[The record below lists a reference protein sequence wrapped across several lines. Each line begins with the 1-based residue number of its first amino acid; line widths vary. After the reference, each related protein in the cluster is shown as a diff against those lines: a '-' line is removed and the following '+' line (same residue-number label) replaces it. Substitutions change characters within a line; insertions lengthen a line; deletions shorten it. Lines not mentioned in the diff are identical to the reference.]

1 MTDTQHTPERG
12 PGRGREGA
20 GLEATRVRGAMPAAA
35 EGHTGPAASTA
46 SVPAHSAMQY
56 DGAAGGPARATSG
69 SAGPAAGGAA
79 TGHRAR
85 AYPRVS
91 APEGAAP
98 AKQTVGIRRIRM
110 TIAKVEPM
118 SAMKIGFLLS
128 VAIGVMIVIAMM
140 LIWFVLDGMHVFS
153 QMSDLFETLGNEEL
167 LRVGEYMEFGRWM
180 AFAVLV
186 GIIHIVLLTALSAIA
201 ALIYNLFAALVGGL
215 RLTVTDE

>member
-1 MTDTQHTPERG
+1 MTDTQHTPEHQ
-12 PGRGREGA
+12 PGRGRDAA
-20 GLEATRVRGAMPAAA
+20 GLETTRVRGAMPMAA
-35 EGHTGPAASTA
+35 EGHSGPAVASA
-46 SVPAHSAMQY
+46 PAHSAPRY
-56 DGAAGGPARATSG
+56 DGAAGAPPRGASG
-69 SAGPAAGGAA
+69 SAAGAGRPAA
-79 TGHRAR
+79 TGQRAS

>member
-1 MTDTQHTPERG
+1 
-12 PGRGREGA
+12 
-20 GLEATRVRGAMPAAA
+20 
-35 EGHTGPAASTA
+35 
-46 SVPAHSAMQY
+46 
-56 DGAAGGPARATSG
+56 
-69 SAGPAAGGAA
+69 
-79 TGHRAR
+79 
-85 AYPRVS
+85 
-91 APEGAAP
+91 
-98 AKQTVGIRRIRM
+98 M

>member
-1 MTDTQHTPERG
+1 MTDTQHTPEHQ
-12 PGRGREGA
+12 PGRGRDAA
-20 GLEATRVRGAMPAAA
+20 GLEATRVRGAMPMAA
-35 EGHTGPAASTA
+35 EGHSGPAVASA
-46 SVPAHSAMQY
+46 PAHSSPRY
-56 DGAAGGPARATSG
+56 DGAAGAPPRGASG
-69 SAGPAAGGAA
+69 SAAGAGRPAA
-79 TGHRAR
+79 TGQRAS

-128 VAIGVMIVIAMM
+128 VAIGIMIVIAMM

-153 QMSDLFETLGNEEL
+153 QMSDLFDTLGNEEL

>member
-1 MTDTQHTPERG
+1 MTETQHTPEHQ
-12 PGRGREGA
+12 PGRGRDRA
-20 GLEATRVRGAMPAAA
+20 GLEATRVRGAMPAVA
-35 EGHTGPAASTA
+35 EGHSGPAVASA
-46 SVPAHSAMQY
+46 PAHSSSRPG
-56 DGAAGGPARATSG
+56 GAAGAAVRGASG
-69 SAGPAAGGAA
+69 SAAAAGHTAVSGQ
-79 TGHRAR
+79 RAS

-128 VAIGVMIVIAMM
+128 VAIGIMIVIAMM

-153 QMSDLFETLGNEEL
+153 QMSDLFDTLGNEEL

>member
-1 MTDTQHTPERG
+1 MTDTQHTPDHQ
-12 PGRGREGA
+12 PGHGRDAA
-20 GLEATRVRGAMPAAA
+20 GLEATRVRGAMPMAA
-35 EGHTGPAASTA
+35 EGHSGPAVASA
-46 SVPAHSAMQY
+46 PAHSAPRY
-56 DGAAGGPARATSG
+56 DGAAGAPPRGASG
-69 SAGPAAGGAA
+69 SAAGAGRPAA
-79 TGHRAR
+79 TWQRAS

-128 VAIGVMIVIAMM
+128 VAIGIMIVIAMM

-153 QMSDLFETLGNEEL
+153 QMSDLFDTLGNEEL

>member
-1 MTDTQHTPERG
+1 MTETQHTPEHQ
-12 PGRGREGA
+12 PGRGRDRA

-35 EGHTGPAASTA
+35 EGHSGPAVASA
-46 SVPAHSAMQY
+46 PAHSSSRPG
-56 DGAAGGPARATSG
+56 GAAGAAMRGASG
-69 SAGPAAGGAA
+69 SAAAAGHTAVSGQ
-79 TGHRAR
+79 RAS

-128 VAIGVMIVIAMM
+128 VAIGIMIVIAMM

-153 QMSDLFETLGNEEL
+153 QMSDLFDTLGNEEL

-180 AFAVLV
+180 AFSVLV